1 MLNPLQQTGFLIHL
15 ESLLAIFAEQG
26 PHKDS
31 RSQQD
36 PASPREK
43 EGLSRSDGP
52 ADPGAYLLP
61 RKAVSHSSLGP
72 FVIPR
77 TDRDFNSH
85 RLSPPALK
93 R

>member
-43 EGLSRSDGP
+43 EGLSRMVP
-52 ADPGAYLLP
+52 LTLVPT
-61 RKAVSHSSLGP
+61 
-72 FVIPR
+72 F
-77 TDRDFNSH
+77 
-85 RLSPPALK
+85 SPEKLCPTAHWDHL
-93 R
+93 